1 MVAEE
6 DRRDGAVTGRESFK
20 MGCCGELV
28 TAKELLTSQIRTE
41 KFPWVW

>member
-20 MGCCGELV
+20 MGCCRELV
-28 TAKELLTSQIRTE
+28 TAKGAVDKSN
-41 KFPWVW
+41 KN